1 MLDLDLD
8 QLETAVQQLQKTM
21 KDALI
26 ATDIWDRGTGLSLA
40 GINPQAE
47 ATALFNLL
55 TDEIAMTLANSGF
68 SKLGDYYILDL
79 DADHMV
85 VIIKYSEDLMQGTL
99 FATDKVNM
107 GVLFGMAL
115 PKLMRTINAAQTAA
129 A

>member
-1 MLDLDLD
+1 
-8 QLETAVQQLQKTM
+8 VQQLQKTM

-40 GINPQAE
+40 GVNPQAE

-68 SKLGDYYILDL
+68 NKLGDYYILDL

-85 VIIKYSEDLMQGTL
+85 VIIKYSDDLMQGTL

-115 PKLMRTINAAQTAA
+115 PRLMRTVNAAQAA
-129 A
+129 AA